1 MRAATAAPS
10 RASAR
15 STFLTPPRG
24 KPSQTMLLSESET
37 KSICEQLLSLTKAD
51 DAMAT
56 VESEDYSHLRFAA
69 NGFTT
74 SGRRE
79 DASASITVGIAG
91 KGGPASAH
99 ARGTAS
105 LRSAVEQAE
114 QLARLA
120 PEEKEYVPTLDPQT
134 YKPVSG
140 YVEATANL
148 SLSDR
153 AKAIDAIIR
162 ACEKLKT
169 IGAGFH
175 HATGAASGS
184 ATRNGNFYYER
195 SSLASLSVS
204 ARMPD
209 GSSSGYFL
217 RNHFD
222 IAKLDTARIAHES
235 IEKALTSRNPRTLDP
250 GVYPVIL
257 EAQAANDLIRLGF
270 DARSADEGRSPYS
283 APGGKTKLGEKIF
296 DERLNVYSD
305 PWHPELPDSAAA
317 QAGIPAQKI
326 YFVRNGVLENLTYS
340 RYWAKEKG
348 KEPTPGPVNTIV
360 ESSAKPVS
368 VEDMIKA
375 TERGLLVSRFW
386 YIRSVDPRT
395 ALSTGLTRDGV
406 WLIENGKI
414 QYPVRNF
421 RFNQSVLELL
431 APGNVEMIGA
441 SERISGSESQGRGAS
456 LTPALKLK
464 AFHFTSQSEAV

>member
-1 MRAATAAPS
+1 
-10 RASAR
+10 
-15 STFLTPPRG
+15 
-24 KPSQTMLLSESET
+24 MLLSEAEI
-37 KSICEQLLSLTKAD
+37 KSICDQLLSGTRAD
-51 DAMAT
+51 DAEAG

-79 DASASITVGIAG
+79 DASASITVWIDG
-91 KGGPASAH
+91 KRGSASAH
-99 ARGTAS
+99 DLAPAS

-114 QLARLA
+114 QLARMA
-120 PEEKEYVPTLDPQT
+120 PEDKEYVPTLGRQT
-134 YKPVSG
+134 YQPVSG

-148 SLSDR
+148 SLSER

-162 ACEKLKT
+162 ACEKHKT

-175 HATGAASGS
+175 HASGTASGF
-184 ATRNGNFYYER
+184 ATRNGNFHYER

-209 GSSSGYFL
+209 GGSSGYFL

-222 IAKLDTARIAHES
+222 IAKLGTTRIAHEA

-250 GVYPVIL
+250 GAYPVIL
-257 EAQAANDLIRLGF
+257 EAQAADDLIRLGF

-283 APGGKTKLGEKIF
+283 APGGMTRLGQQIF
-296 DERLNVYSD
+296 DERLNFHSD
-305 PWHPELPDSAAA
+305 PWHPELPGSAAA
-317 QAGIPAQKI
+317 QAGIPAQKVH
-326 YFVRNGVLENLTYS
+326 FVRKGVLENLHYS

-348 KEPTPGPVNTIV
+348 KEATPGPVNSIL
-360 ESSAKPVS
+360 ESSSPPAT
-368 VEDMIKA
+368 VEDMIKSM
-375 TERGLLVSRFW
+375 ERGLLVSRFW

-395 ALSTGLTRDGV
+395 ALFTGLTRDGV
-406 WLIENGKI
+406 WYIEHGKI

-441 SERISGSESQGRGAS
+441 PERVSGSESQGSSAS
-456 LTPALKLK
+456 LTPALKVK
-464 AFHFTSQSEAV
+464 QFHFTSLSEAV